1 MTVEEFRKLMRP
13 VMDAVAGEA
22 VDRNLENKLNRLFPA
37 GGAACGTIESACRGA
52 IEAGWMCAQG
62 AEGRRFG
69 RVIEPAPDTH
79 DLSVDV
85 VSLKD
90 VVGPHHRHPNGE
102 ICLTMPL
109 NDGAQ
114 FDGRGAGW
122 CVYAAG
128 SAHHPTVTGGA
139 ALVLYLLPG
148 GAIEFTKAK

>member
-1 MTVEEFRKLMRP
+1 MPRVFIVDGLRTPIGRFGGGLIEHSAAELATTVVKALIERNS
-13 VMDAVAGEA
+13 VAGEA
-22 VDRNLENKLNRLFPA
+22 VDRNLESKLSRLFPA
-37 GGAACGTIESACRGA
+37 GGAAYGVIESACHGA

-85 VSLKD
+85 VSLKN

-109 NDGAQ
+109 NDGSSRSTLESQ
-114 FDGRGAGW
+114 T
-122 CVYAAG
+122 
-128 SAHHPTVTGGA
+128 SVTH
-139 ALVLYLLPG
+139 
-148 GAIEFTKAK
+148 FR